1 MKAIK
6 EDEIRK
12 KQKESLLVNCRSVED
27 FEKLEELGE
36 GTYGRVCKNWL
47 IKSKVETKQMV
58 RYMHWSRSEWI
69 LIVTVFQ

>member
-36 GTYGRVCKNWL
+36 GTYGRVCKN
-47 IKSKVETKQMV
+47 
-58 RYMHWSRSEWI
+58 
-69 LIVTVFQ
+69 